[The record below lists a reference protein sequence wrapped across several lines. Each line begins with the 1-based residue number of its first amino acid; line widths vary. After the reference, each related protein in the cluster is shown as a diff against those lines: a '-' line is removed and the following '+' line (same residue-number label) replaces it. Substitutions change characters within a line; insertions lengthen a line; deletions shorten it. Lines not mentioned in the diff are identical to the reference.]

1 VRITTPNLSL
11 SLVRCRVQPHLFA
24 VMTISEIY
32 TFSSFYLL
40 KSFIYYVDN
49 IESDTLDVSFI
60 KMVKRATRQQQRA
73 PTSGERR
80 AYKISR
86 ATTTTRLRPPTT
98 FNYNVNIQ

>member
-1 VRITTPNLSL
+1 M
-11 SLVRCRVQPHLFA
+11 VRCRVQPHLFA

-60 KMVKRATRQQQRA
+60 KMVKKGNTATA
-73 PTSGERR
+73 TS
-80 AYKISR
+80 AH
-86 ATTTTRLRPPTT
+86 LRGKAG
-98 FNYNVNIQ
+98 V